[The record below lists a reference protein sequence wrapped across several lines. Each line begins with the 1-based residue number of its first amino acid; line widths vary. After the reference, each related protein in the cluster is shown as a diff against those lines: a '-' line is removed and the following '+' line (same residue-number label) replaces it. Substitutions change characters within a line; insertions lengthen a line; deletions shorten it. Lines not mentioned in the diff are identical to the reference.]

1 VITPTRDDSWVAS
14 LSGAIGGPLGDHAL
28 TGRSWWTP
36 IRVML
41 LMVVVVSALGV
52 LADQPCRAD
61 DWTSNR
67 QYTAACYSDVPHLF
81 RLRGLDDGYVPYLD
95 DPADHHNS
103 YEQVEYPVLTGALMY
118 AESLVVPKSWAL
130 NDRARFF
137 YDVNAVVM
145 ALLAVILVWATALT
159 AGPRPWD
166 AAMVALAPG
175 LLLTGTL
182 NWDLLAVT
190 LTGLSMLLW
199 ARRHPVWAG
208 VFLGL
213 GASAKLYPALLFVA
227 LFIVCLRAGK
237 LRAFAM
243 ALGGGLAAWLV
254 VNVPVMLA
262 NFSGWSH
269 FYVMSRERG
278 SDFGSLW
285 LVLSALHGPWS
296 QLTIPQINAL
306 GATFFALGCIALVGV
321 GLAAPRRPR
330 YAQLAFIVVVL
341 FLLVNKVNSPQYVL
355 WLIPLAALARPRWRD
370 FLLWSAAQVVY
381 FVAVWWY
388 IIEITNP
395 GKGLPVGG
403 YNAAILLSLVTTTIY
418 AGLVVRD
425 IMRPE
430 CDPVRSSTGRDDP
443 GGGVLD
449 EAPDVVTTSSR
460 VLQSSG
466 GSDRDQVENP
476 LRSDMPS
483 AE

>member
-1 VITPTRDDSWVAS
+1 
-14 LSGAIGGPLGDHAL
+14 
-28 TGRSWWTP
+28 
-36 IRVML
+36 
-41 LMVVVVSALGV
+41 
-52 LADQPCRAD
+52 
-61 DWTSNR
+61 
-67 QYTAACYSDVPHLF
+67 
-81 RLRGLDDGYVPYLD
+81 
-95 DPADHHNS
+95 
-103 YEQVEYPVLTGALMY
+103 
-118 AESLVVPKSWAL
+118 
-130 NDRARFF
+130 
-137 YDVNAVVM
+137 
-145 ALLAVILVWATALT
+145 
-159 AGPRPWD
+159 
-166 AAMVALAPG
+166 MVALAPG

-466 GSDRDQVENP
+466 GSDRVQVENP